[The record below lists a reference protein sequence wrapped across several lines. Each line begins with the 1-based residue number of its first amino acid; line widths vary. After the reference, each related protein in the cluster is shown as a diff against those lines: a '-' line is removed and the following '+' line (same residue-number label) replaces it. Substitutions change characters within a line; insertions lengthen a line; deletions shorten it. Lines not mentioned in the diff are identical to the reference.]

1 MARSDN
7 GARTPSDSRTGQ
19 RIIQGALMSDSF
31 RARILPQALILLAAA
46 AAAALLPASRAA
58 AQNATTVKGS
68 SEAEVVATVG
78 SQKITEGEL
87 EAYVAPQLMSLR
99 QQRQDVLEKGLDNYL
114 AEQVLQR
121 EAKAQGVSLND
132 LIEKQVTSKIKE
144 PTDKEVDA
152 FYESN
157 KERISAPKEQ
167 IASRIKEYL
176 EQQKQQQAFADY
188 AEALK
193 MKYGVKVLLK
203 PLRIDVDTADEPYE
217 GPKNAPVTLVEF
229 GDFQCPYCA
238 GLESTLAEVRKHYGD
253 KIKLVFRQYPLESI
267 HPQAFK
273 AAEASMCAR
282 EQGKFWELHDAMY
295 GDQKKLSVPDLKASA
310 KQLGMNAKQ
319 FNQCLDSGK
328 YEQAIRADMRA
339 GEKAGVSGTPALF
352 VNGRPVPGG
361 AVPYETLANIIDD
374 ELARETTASN
384 DR

>member
-1 MARSDN
+1 
-7 GARTPSDSRTGQ
+7 
-19 RIIQGALMSDSF
+19 MSYSF
-31 RARILPQALILLAAA
+31 PLPARILPQALVLLAAIA
-46 AAAALLPASRAA
+46 AAAVLPANRAA

-68 SEAEVVATVG
+68 AEANVVATVDNQ
-78 SQKITEGEL
+78 SVTEGEL
-87 EAYVAPQLMSLR
+87 EAYVAPQLMTLR

-114 AEQVLQR
+114 AEQVLTR
-121 EAKAQGVSLND
+121 EAKAQGLSVND
-132 LIEKQVTSKIKE
+132 LIEKQVTSKIKA
-144 PTDKEVDA
+144 PSDKEIDA

-157 KERISAPKEQ
+157 KDRISAPKAQ
-167 IASRIKEYL
+167 IVPRIKEYL
-176 EQQKQQQAFADY
+176 AQQRQQQAFADY

-203 PLRIDVDTADEPYE
+203 PLRVDVASADEPYE
-217 GPKNAPVTLVEF
+217 GPKNAPVALVEF

-253 KIKLVFRQYPLESI
+253 KVKLVFRQYPLESI

-282 EQGKFWELHDAMY
+282 EQGKFWKLHDVMY

-310 KQLGMNAKQ
+310 KQLGINAKQ
-319 FNQCLDSGK
+319 FNQCLDTGK
-328 YEQAIRADMRA
+328 YEKAIRADMLA

-361 AVPYETLANIIDD
+361 AVPYETLAKIIDD
-374 ELARETTASN
+374 ELTRQTSASN
-384 DR
+384 ER